1 MTVEAFVFL
10 GIVLLVWFIASVG
23 SWLREQIERYT
34 RYQEELSAQET
45 SLPSPVFESVQPQE
59 ATGEPPEP
67 VPPRIVVRESLKSPV
82 RLRYRSRTAAR
93 RGIIL
98 MTVFGACKALETRD
112 EF

>member
-10 GIVLLVWFIASVG
+10 GIVLLVWFIASIG
-23 SWLREQIERYT
+23 SWLREQLERYT
-34 RYQEELSAQET
+34 RYQEALSET
-45 SLPSPVFESVQPQE
+45 PLPSPVSESVRPEE
-59 ATGEPPEP
+59 ATAESPEP
-67 VPPRIVVRESLKSPV
+67 IPPRVVPSESPKRPV
-82 RLRYRSRTAAR
+82 RLRYRSRAAAR